1 MSAPKISVLIPV
13 YNGGAFLAECI
24 NSVLAQGFTDY
35 ELLISDD
42 CSTDGTRAVIEH
54 FAAQDQRIRWWTN
67 PANFGQAVNIN
78 RCLAEAR
85 GEFVKFVFADDK
97 LLEPSA
103 LRRMAAILESD
114 PSVSLV
120 GSASH
125 VIDVSSH
132 LIQVREPFPVS
143 GTREGFSV
151 ILRCLEHASCWWNN
165 IVGEATVVMFR
176 RSQSRRGFDPRYLQ
190 VMDLEMWIHLL
201 EQGRFAYLAEPL
213 SAFRLHPN
221 QQSEINRQH
230 GVDIEEH
237 SRLLRDNLAKPWLR
251 ESIAPQLLFNQIY
264 NLRKYYGDQSRLIVS
279 EIMEVLGRGRYARY
293 WLRRKISRPF
303 IKLKAHSR
311 SITGQKHSTRPGP
324 GNNRTHQV

>member
-1 MSAPKISVLIPV
+1 MKVSVLVPV
-13 YNGGAFLAECI
+13 CNGEAFLAECLESI
-24 NSVLAQGFTDY
+24 LAQDFADM
-35 ELLISDD
+35 EILIADD
-42 CSTDGTRAVIEH
+42 ASTDGSVALVERY
-54 FAAQDQRIRWWTN
+54 AARDSRIRWWTN
-67 PANFGQAVNIN
+67 PGNIGQVANVN

-103 LRRMAAILESD
+103 LRRMTAILESD

-125 VIDVSSH
+125 VIDAGSR
-132 LIQVREPFPVS
+132 LIHVREPFPIS
-143 GTREGFSV
+143 GTLEGFSV
-151 ILRCLEHASCWWNN
+151 ILRCLEHECWWNN
-165 IVGEATVVMFR
+165 IVGEPTVVMFR

-201 EQGRFAYLAEPL
+201 EQGRFAYLAEPF

-230 GVDIEEH
+230 GFDIEEH

-251 ESIAPQLLFNQIY
+251 ESIAPQLLFNQIC
-264 NLRKYYGDQSRLIVS
+264 NLRKYYGDQSRSIVS
-279 EIMEVLGRGRYARY
+279 EMMEVLGRGRYVRC
-293 WLRRKISRPF
+293 WMRRKISRFF
-303 IKLKAHSR
+303 IKLKTQLR
-311 SITGQKHSTRPGP
+311 SITGQNHSTRSGP
-324 GNNRTHQV
+324 GNNRAHQV